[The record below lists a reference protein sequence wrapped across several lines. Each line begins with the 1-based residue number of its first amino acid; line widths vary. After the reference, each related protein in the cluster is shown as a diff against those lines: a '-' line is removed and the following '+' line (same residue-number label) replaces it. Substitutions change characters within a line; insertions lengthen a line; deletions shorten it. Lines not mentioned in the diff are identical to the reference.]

1 MPRTARGKIH
11 FWTRVVQAEGR
22 VVRCGLRIIDT
33 RKTTTATAAVTCQR
47 CASYLATDAGGVTR
61 ESRRRRARAGMY

>member
-1 MPRTARGKIH
+1 MPKPARGKIH
-11 FWTRVVQAEGR
+11 FWTRQVQAEGR

-47 CASYLATDAGGVTR
+47 CRNFLESDKGRVTFP
-61 ESRRRRARAGMY
+61 SRRKRGMY

>member
-1 MPRTARGKIH
+1 MPKPMRGKIH
-11 FWTRVVQAEGR
+11 FWTRQVQAEGR

-33 RKTTTATAAVTCQR
+33 RKTTTATGAVTCQR
-47 CASYLATDAGGVTR
+47 CRNFLATDAGGVTR